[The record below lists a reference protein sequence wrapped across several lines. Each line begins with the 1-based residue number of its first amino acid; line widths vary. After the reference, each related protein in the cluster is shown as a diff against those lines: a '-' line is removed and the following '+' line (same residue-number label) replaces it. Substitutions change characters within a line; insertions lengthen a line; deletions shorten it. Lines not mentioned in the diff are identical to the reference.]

1 MRRGQFH
8 TKLSQ
13 GRESSLRQHSLLNLV
28 KGESLH
34 VSFST
39 ERGVWARPVF
49 MNLQKFT
56 RLVTDPPNYCI
67 LPAMLRWK
75 KKNFF

>member
-13 GRESSLRQHSLLNLV
+13 GREDSLRQHTLLNLV

-39 ERGVWARPVF
+39 ERGFGQGRF
-49 MNLQKFT
+49 L
-56 RLVTDPPNYCI
+56 
-67 LPAMLRWK
+67 
-75 KKNFF
+75 